1 LRIHPDRRLEAL
13 STPQRGDGERGSV
26 IAGQGWR
33 RLWMEVSMRQSWH
46 SRLLRNGL
54 CVVAVTAAAGILLVS
69 PPKGQ
74 GLAQGEVPPG
84 LETSVQQQAFRRV
97 ADEFVAAAAAG
108 DRGKVARML
117 SPAIAAKTGPEGVE
131 RFLTGEVLP
140 FFGQFK
146 ETARSTT
153 ITRTADV
160 TGFVFYLYM
169 VSRTG
174 EFRPFVIYVIE
185 EGGAMVVANVLVDRF
200 VEGRHCAKVS
210 SGWQCPDFS
219 G

>member
-1 LRIHPDRRLEAL
+1 M
-13 STPQRGDGERGSV
+13 S
-26 IAGQGWR
+26 
-33 RLWMEVSMRQSWH
+33 QSWH

-54 CVVAVTAAAGILLVS
+54 CVVAVTAAAEIFLVS
-69 PPKGQ
+69 PPKGE
-74 GLAQGEVPPG
+74 GLAQDDVRPG
-84 LETSVQQQAFRRV
+84 LERSVQQHAFRSV

-108 DRGKVARML
+108 DRIKVARML
-117 SPAIAAKTGPEGVE
+117 TPAIAAKTGAEGVE

-140 FFGQFK
+140 FFAQFK
-146 ETARSTT
+146 ETARSVS

-169 VSRTG
+169 VSRTD

-185 EGGAMVVANVLVDRF
+185 EGGTMVVANVLVDRF
-200 VEGRHCAKVS
+200 VEGRHCARMTG
-210 SGWQCPDFS
+210 GWQCPDFT